1 MKEFTINSQNENIN
15 QDQERVHRILSTVHN
30 VPTMPQIIL
39 KVSSLIDDPK
49 TNASILGK
57 MISNDQGLVAKIL
70 TIANSPLHG
79 IPRRV
84 ATIDFA
90 IVVLGF
96 NQVKNIVVALSMME
110 TLKVVGD
117 RKFDQAKY
125 WIHSILTAAAA
136 KRIADDLGYQTS
148 GEVFTAGLLHDLGIP
163 IIYKFFNKE
172 YKEIVNA
179 VNSKDITY
187 LEAEEQFLG
196 ITHQEVGRYLVDR
209 WNLPLSI
216 ADVISYHHKP
226 SLAENNRELTA
237 LVHLAD
243 HMTKQLMIGDFSWDS
258 TSSIDPEVIEIL
270 RLGDEEYLENFIY
283 SYKELFVD
291 QIEAIK
297 I

>member
-1 MKEFTINSQNENIN
+1 ME
-15 QDQERVHRILSTVHN
+15 
-30 VPTMPQIIL
+30 
-39 KVSSLIDDPK
+39 VSSLIDNPK
-49 TNASILGK
+49 TSASILGK
-57 MISNDQGLVAKIL
+57 MISNDQGLVTKIL

-110 TLKVVGD
+110 TLKVVGN
-117 RKFDQAKY
+117 RKFDQKKY

-163 IIYKFFNKE
+163 IIYKFFNDE

-179 VNSKDITY
+179 VEKEKITF
-187 LEAEEQFLG
+187 LEAEEKYLG
-196 ITHQEVGRYLVDR
+196 ITHQEIGKFLVDK
-209 WNLPLSI
+209 WNLPVSI
-216 ADVISYHHKP
+216 ADVLNYHHNP
-226 SLAENNRELTA
+226 SLAESNRELTA

-243 HMTKQLMIGDFSWDS
+243 NMTRKLMIGDFQWDQ
-258 TSSIDPEVIEIL
+258 SSVLDPEIIDIL
-270 RLGDEEYLENFIY
+270 RLGDQEYLENFIY
-283 SYKELFVD
+283 SYKDLFKN
-291 QIEAIK
+291 QIEAIN

>member
-1 MKEFTINSQNENIN
+1 MTNPEIENIDDKN
-15 QDQERVHRILSTVHN
+15 HERVHRILSTVYSLPT
-30 VPTMPQIIL
+30 VPEIIL
-39 KVSSLIDDPK
+39 EVSSLIDNPK
-49 TNASILGK
+49 TSASILGK
-57 MISNDQGLVAKIL
+57 MISNDQGLVTKIL

-96 NQVKNIVVALSMME
+96 NQVKNIVLALSMME
-110 TLKVVGD
+110 TLKVIGN
-117 RKFDQAKY
+117 RKFDQKKY
-125 WIHSILTAAAA
+125 WIHSILTAAAS

-172 YKEIVNA
+172 YKEIINSVN
-179 VNSKDITY
+179 NENMTY
-187 LEAEEQFLG
+187 LEAELKHLG
-196 ITHQEVGRYLVDR
+196 VTHQEIGRYLLDK
-209 WNLPLSI
+209 WNLPESI
-216 ADVISYHHKP
+216 ADVISYHHYP
-226 SLAENNRELTA
+226 SKCESNIELTA

-243 HMTKQLMIGDFSWDS
+243 HMTKQLMIGEFHWDT
-258 TSSIDPEVIEIL
+258 TSELDLEIIDIL

-283 SYKELFVD
+283 SYKELFQD
-291 QIEAIK
+291 QISAIN

>member
-1 MKEFTINSQNENIN
+1 MTNSEQENIN
-15 QDQERVHRILSTVHN
+15 PNLKRVERILSSVYN
-30 VPTMPQIIL
+30 VPTVPQIIL
-39 KVSSLIDDPK
+39 EVSTLIEDPK
-49 TNASILGK
+49 TSASILGR
-57 MISNDQGLVAKIL
+57 MISNDQGLVTKIL

-110 TLKVVGD
+110 TLKVSD
-117 RKFDQAKY
+117 NKKFDQTKY
-125 WIHSILTAAAA
+125 WVHSILTAAAA

-163 IIYKFFNKE
+163 IIFKYFNKE
-172 YKEIVNA
+172 YKEIKKA
-179 VNSKDITY
+179 VNNNITY
-187 LEAEEQFLG
+187 LEAEEKYLG
-196 ITHQEVGRYLVDR
+196 ITHQDVGRFLVDK
-209 WNLPLSI
+209 WNLPVSI
-216 ADVISYHHKP
+216 ADVISFHHNP
-226 SLAENNRELTA
+226 SLAENNREIIA

-243 HMTKQLMIGDFSWDS
+243 FMTKKLNIGDFSWDNGS
-258 TSSIDPEVIEIL
+258 ELDKEVIEIL

-283 SYKELFVD
+283 SYKELFEN
-291 QIEAIK
+291 QLEAIK

>member
-1 MKEFTINSQNENIN
+1 MTNSETKNIN
-15 QDQERVHRILSTVHN
+15 DNNKRVERILSSVYN
-30 VPTMPQIIL
+30 VPTVPQIIL
-39 KVSSLIDDPK
+39 KVSNLIDDPK
-49 TNASILGK
+49 TSASILGK
-57 MISNDQGLVAKIL
+57 MISNDQGLVTKIL

-96 NQVKNIVVALSMME
+96 NQVKNIVLALSMME

-117 RKFDQAKY
+117 RKFDQKKY
-125 WIHSILTAAAA
+125 WEHSILTAAAA

-163 IIYKFFNKE
+163 IIYKFFNSE
-172 YKEIVNA
+172 YKSIVDS
-179 VNSKDITY
+179 VGKHELSY
-187 LEAEEQFLG
+187 LEAEEQHLG
-196 ITHQEVGRYLVDR
+196 LTHQEVGRHLADR

-216 ADVISYHHKP
+216 ADVISFHHKP
-226 SLAENNRELTA
+226 SLAEKNKELIA

-243 HMTKQLMIGDFSWDS
+243 NMTKQLMIGDFCWDS
-258 TSSIDPEVIEIL
+258 SSALDPEVIDIL

-283 SYKELFVD
+283 SYKELFEE
-291 QIEAIK
+291 QLEAIK
-297 I
+297 L

>member
-1 MKEFTINSQNENIN
+1 MNNTETENRKEPQGKVE
-15 QDQERVHRILSTVHN
+15 RILSSVYN
-30 VPTMPQIIL
+30 VPTVPQIITE
-39 KVSSLIDDPK
+39 VSNLIDNPK
-49 TNASILGK
+49 TSASILGK
-57 MISNDQGLVAKIL
+57 MISNDQGLVTKIL

-96 NQVKNIVVALSMME
+96 TQVKNIVLALSMME
-110 TLKVVGD
+110 TLKVVGN
-117 RKFDQAKY
+117 RKFDQKKY
-125 WIHSILTAAAA
+125 WMHSILTAAAA

-172 YKEIVNA
+172 YKEIIDV
-179 VNSKDITY
+179 VSKNEMTY
-187 LEAEEQFLG
+187 LEAEENFLG

-209 WNLPLSI
+209 WNLPTSI

-243 HMTKQLMIGDFSWDS
+243 NMTRKLMIGDFSWDET
-258 TSSIDPEVIEIL
+258 TSLDLEIIDIL

-283 SYKELFVD
+283 SYKELFEE
-291 QIEAIK
+291 QIETIN

>member
-1 MKEFTINSQNENIN
+1 MNNQEIENN
-15 QDQERVHRILSTVHN
+15 KQQERIQRILSSVYS
-30 VPTMPQIIL
+30 VPTVPEIIME
-39 KVSSLIDDPK
+39 VSTLIDNPK
-49 TNASILGK
+49 TSASILGK
-57 MISNDQGLVAKIL
+57 MISNDQGLVTKIL

-110 TLKVVGD
+110 TLKVVGN
-117 RKFDQAKY
+117 RRFDQKKY
-125 WIHSILTAAAA
+125 WLHSILTAAAA

-163 IIYKFFNKE
+163 IIYKFFNEE
-172 YKEIVNA
+172 YKKIVNA
-179 VNSKDITY
+179 VENSNMSF
-187 LEAEEQFLG
+187 LEAEEKFLG
-196 ITHQEVGRYLVDR
+196 ITHQEIGKYLVDK
-209 WNLPLSI
+209 WNLPVSI
-216 ADVISYHHKP
+216 ADVLYHHHKP
-226 SLAENNRELTA
+226 SSAEKNRELTA

-243 HMTKQLMIGDFSWDS
+243 NMTRKLMIGDFQWDQ
-258 TSSIDPEVIEIL
+258 SSVLDLEIIEIL

-283 SYKELFVD
+283 SYKELFQD
-291 QIEAIK
+291 QLEAIN

>member
-1 MKEFTINSQNENIN
+1 MTNPESKNIN
-15 QDQERVHRILSTVHN
+15 QDNKRVERILSSVYN
-30 VPTMPQIIL
+30 VPTVPQIIL
-39 KVSSLIDDPK
+39 EVSNLIEDPK
-49 TNASILGK
+49 TSASILGK
-57 MISNDQGLVAKIL
+57 IISNDQGLVTKIL

-110 TLKVVGD
+110 TLKVVGN
-117 RKFDQAKY
+117 RKFDQKKY
-125 WIHSILTAAAA
+125 WTHSILTAAAA

-163 IIYKFFNKE
+163 IIYKYFNKE
-172 YKEIVNA
+172 YKEITNA
-179 VNSKDITY
+179 VSSKDITY

-196 ITHQEVGRYLVDR
+196 LTHQDIGRYLVDR
-209 WNLPLSI
+209 WNLPVSI

-243 HMTKQLMIGDFSWDS
+243 NMTKQLMIGDFSWDA
-258 TSSIDPEVIEIL
+258 TTTLDPEVIEIL
-270 RLGDEEYLENFIY
+270 RLGDDEYLENFIY
-283 SYKELFVD
+283 SYKELFED
-291 QIEAIK
+291 QMEAIN

>member
-1 MKEFTINSQNENIN
+1 MTNQETENSKQIDSRI
-15 QDQERVHRILSTVHN
+15 QRILSSVYS
-30 VPTMPQIIL
+30 VPTVPEIIMQ
-39 KVSSLIDDPK
+39 VSTLIDNPK
-49 TNASILGK
+49 TSASILGK
-57 MISNDQGLVAKIL
+57 MISNDQGLVTKIL

-110 TLKVVGD
+110 TLKVVGN
-117 RKFDQAKY
+117 RKFDQKKY

-163 IIYKFFNKE
+163 IIYKFFNEE

-179 VNSKDITY
+179 VGNNDMTF
-187 LEAEEQFLG
+187 LEAEEKYLG
-196 ITHQEVGRYLVDR
+196 VTHQEIGKYLVDK

-216 ADVISYHHKP
+216 ADVLLYHHKP
-226 SLAENNRELTA
+226 SLADKNRELIA

-243 HMTKQLMIGDFSWDS
+243 NMTRKLMIGDFNWDQ
-258 TSSIDPEVIEIL
+258 SSELDPQIIEIL

-283 SYKELFVD
+283 SYKELFQD
-291 QIEAIK
+291 QLQAIN

>member
-1 MKEFTINSQNENIN
+1 MTNTRIENTN
-15 QDQERVHRILSTVHN
+15 YDEERVHRILSSVYNIPTV
-30 VPTMPQIIL
+30 PQIIL
-39 KVSSLIDDPK
+39 EVSNLIEDPK
-49 TNASILGK
+49 TSASILGK
-57 MISNDQGLVAKIL
+57 IISNDQGLVTKIL

-110 TLKVVGD
+110 TLKVVGN
-117 RKFDQAKY
+117 RKFDQKRY

-172 YKEIVNA
+172 YKQIVDA
-179 VNSKDITY
+179 VSKKDISY
-187 LEAEEQFLG
+187 LEAEEKYLG
-196 ITHQEVGRYLVDR
+196 ITHQEIGRYLIDR
-209 WNLPLSI
+209 WNLPISI
-216 ADVISYHHKP
+216 ADVISHHHQP
-226 SLAENNRELTA
+226 SKAENNRELTA

-243 HMTKQLMIGDFSWDS
+243 NMTKQLMIGDFSWDK
-258 TSSIDPEVIEIL
+258 TTILDPALIEIL

-283 SYKELFVD
+283 SYKELFED
-291 QIEAIK
+291 QIDAIN

>member
-1 MKEFTINSQNENIN
+1 MTNSEKENIN
-15 QDQERVHRILSTVHN
+15 PNLKRVERILSSVYN
-30 VPTMPQIIL
+30 VPTVPQIIL
-39 KVSSLIDDPK
+39 EVSNLIEDPK
-49 TNASILGK
+49 TSASILGR
-57 MISNDQGLVAKIL
+57 MISNDQGLVTKIL

-110 TLKVVGD
+110 TLKILGNK
-117 RKFDQAKY
+117 KFDQTKY
-125 WIHSILTAAAA
+125 WVHSILTAAAA

-163 IIYKFFNKE
+163 IIYKYFNKE
-172 YKEIVNA
+172 YKEITNA
-179 VNSKDITY
+179 VNNNNMTY

-196 ITHQEVGRYLVDR
+196 ITHQDIGRFLVDR
-209 WNLPLSI
+209 WNLPVSI
-216 ADVISYHHKP
+216 ADVISFHHYP
-226 SLAENNRELTA
+226 SLAENNRELIA

-243 HMTKQLMIGDFSWDS
+243 YMTKQLKIGEFTWD
-258 TSSIDPEVIEIL
+258 DGGELDKEVIEIL
-270 RLGDEEYLENFIY
+270 RLGDEEYLENFIF
-283 SYKELFVD
+283 SYKELFED
-291 QIEAIK
+291 QLEAIN

>member
-1 MKEFTINSQNENIN
+1 MTNTQTEHTNYDE
-15 QDQERVHRILSTVHN
+15 ERVERILSSVYNIPTV
-30 VPTMPQIIL
+30 PQIIME
-39 KVSSLIDDPK
+39 VSNLIENPK
-49 TNASILGK
+49 TSASILGK
-57 MISNDQGLVAKIL
+57 MISNDQGLVTKIL

-96 NQVKNIVVALSMME
+96 TQVKNIVIALSMMD
-110 TLKVVGD
+110 TLKVVGN
-117 RKFDQAKY
+117 RKFDQKRY
-125 WIHSILTAAAA
+125 WIHSILTAAAS

-172 YKEIVNA
+172 YKQIVDA
-179 VNSKDITY
+179 VSKTDISY
-187 LEAEEQFLG
+187 LEAEEKFLG
-196 ITHQEVGRYLVDR
+196 ITHQEIGRYLLDR
-209 WNLPLSI
+209 WNLPISI
-216 ADVISYHHKP
+216 ADVISFHHQP
-226 SLAENNRELTA
+226 SKAENNKELTA

-243 HMTKQLMIGDFSWDS
+243 NMTKQLMIGDFSWDK
-258 TSSIDPEVIEIL
+258 TTTLDPAIIEIL

-283 SYKELFVD
+283 SYKELFED

>member
-1 MKEFTINSQNENIN
+1 MTNPESKNTNIDN
-15 QDQERVHRILSTVHN
+15 KRVERILSSVYN
-30 VPTMPQIIL
+30 VPTVPQIIL
-39 KVSSLIDDPK
+39 EVSSLIEDPK
-49 TNASILGK
+49 TSASILGK
-57 MISNDQGLVAKIL
+57 IISNDQGLVTKIL

-84 ATIDFA
+84 STIDFA

-110 TLKVVGD
+110 TLKVVGN
-117 RKFDQAKY
+117 RKFDQKKY
-125 WIHSILTAAAA
+125 WTHSILTAAAA

-163 IIYKFFNKE
+163 IIYKFFNNE
-172 YKEIVNA
+172 YKEITNA
-179 VNSKDITY
+179 VSNNDVTY
-187 LEAEEQFLG
+187 LEAEEQSLG
-196 ITHQEVGRYLVDR
+196 LTHQEIGRYLVDR
-209 WNLPLSI
+209 WNLPVSI

-243 HMTKQLMIGDFSWDS
+243 NMTKQLMIGDFSWDA
-258 TSSIDPEVIEIL
+258 TTTLDPEVIEIL

-283 SYKELFVD
+283 SYKELFED
-291 QIEAIK
+291 QMEAIN

>member
-1 MKEFTINSQNENIN
+1 MTDNKPVNIEK
-15 QDQERVHRILSTVHN
+15 DQSRVHRILSTVYN
-30 VPTMPQIIL
+30 VPTVPQIIL
-39 KVSSLIDDPK
+39 EVSNLIDDPK
-49 TNASILGK
+49 TSASILGK
-57 MISNDQGLVAKIL
+57 MISNDQGLVTKIL

-96 NQVKNIVVALSMME
+96 NQVKNIVVALSMMD
-110 TLKVVGD
+110 TLKTIGNK
-117 RKFDQAKY
+117 RFDHKKY
-125 WIHSILTAAAA
+125 WIHSILTAAAS

-172 YKEIVNA
+172 FKEIVNL
-179 VNSKDITY
+179 VNKNKLSY
-187 LEAEEQFLG
+187 LEAEEEVLG
-196 ITHQEVGRYLVDR
+196 ITHQEIGRYLVDK
-209 WNLPLSI
+209 WNLPVSI

-226 SLAENNRELTA
+226 SLAENNRELAA

-243 HMTKQLMIGDFSWDS
+243 NMTSKLMIGDFSWDQ
-258 TSSIDPEVIEIL
+258 SSIIDPEIIEIL
-270 RLGDEEYLENFIY
+270 KLGDEEYLENFIY
-283 SYKELFVD
+283 SYKELFED
-291 QIEAIK
+291 QVEAIN

>member
-1 MKEFTINSQNENIN
+1 MTNSEKENIN
-15 QDQERVHRILSTVHN
+15 PNLKRVERILSSVYN
-30 VPTMPQIIL
+30 VPTVPQIIL
-39 KVSSLIDDPK
+39 EVSNLIEDPK
-49 TNASILGK
+49 TSASILGR
-57 MISNDQGLVAKIL
+57 MISNDQGLVTKIL

-110 TLKVVGD
+110 TLKILGNK
-117 RKFDQAKY
+117 KFDQTKY
-125 WIHSILTAAAA
+125 WVHSILTAAAA

-163 IIYKFFNKE
+163 IIYKYFNKE
-172 YKEIVNA
+172 YKEITNA
-179 VNSKDITY
+179 VNNNNMTY
-187 LEAEEQFLG
+187 LEAEEEFLG
-196 ITHQEVGRYLVDR
+196 ITHQDIGRFLVDR
-209 WNLPLSI
+209 WNLPVSI
-216 ADVISYHHKP
+216 ADVISFHHNP
-226 SLAENNRELTA
+226 SLAENNRELIA

-243 HMTKQLMIGDFSWDS
+243 YMTKQLKIGEFSWD
-258 TSSIDPEVIEIL
+258 DGGELDKEVIEIL

-283 SYKELFVD
+283 SYKELFED
-291 QIEAIK
+291 QLEAIN